1 MCIAAVPT
9 IALIYRK
16 QRSAGKSIIL
26 LTAQEVPI
34 CEKRAVAALLDS
46 HCFPE
51 LFSTILYR
59 YMCGATENSA
69 LDITPVVGWIHV
81 FLQSQHS
88 EWHLAIEKGNKET
101 LYKYTPVRLYIYI
114 YKWNNIERQPIV
126 ANGCIAAS
134 ISLAPFPFLCAP
146 EIYPSTIRLGR

>member
-1 MCIAAVPT
+1 MYVCSVSYLLSAVDINVGWFIWPPSLYFTTIRTIEGKPEQPSNGKLPQSTHTHSHTQTMCIAAVPT

-81 FLQSQHS
+81 FLPSQHS
-88 EWHLAIEKGNKET
+88 E
-101 LYKYTPVRLYIYI
+101 
-114 YKWNNIERQPIV
+114 
-126 ANGCIAAS
+126 
-134 ISLAPFPFLCAP
+134 
-146 EIYPSTIRLGR
+146 